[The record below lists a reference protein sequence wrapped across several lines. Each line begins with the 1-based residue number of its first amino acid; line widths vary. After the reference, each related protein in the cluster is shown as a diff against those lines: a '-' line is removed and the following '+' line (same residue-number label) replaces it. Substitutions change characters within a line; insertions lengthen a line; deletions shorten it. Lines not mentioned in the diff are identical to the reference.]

1 MGDPSPNTPSLW
13 GRLVTRPDPDAHKY
27 QRGHCLVISGPEFR
41 TGASRLAALA
51 AMNSGVGAVTVA
63 GSKAALRVHA
73 AHLTA
78 IMLQPVAGPADLAEW
93 IAERRPT
100 AAVIGPAAGVGQAT
114 LQLLGVLL
122 SCAVP
127 VVIDADAL
135 TALGGRL
142 ALLADR
148 LPPVTPVVL
157 TPHAGEF
164 RRLFRDLDRDPDL
177 HGLQVPLLDAKLEQ
191 TRAAA
196 RLVRGVVVH
205 KGRDTVIADE
215 DGRAAVNANAGPE
228 LAVAGSGDVL
238 AGIIGSH
245 LAIGM
250 PPFEAAASAV
260 WLHAVS
266 GAGIGLALTAEK
278 LAARVEPIFARK
290 DMPRG

>member
-1 MGDPSPNTPSLW
+1 MSDPCANTPALW

-41 TGASRLAALA
+41 TGASRLAALS
-51 AMNSGVGAVTVA
+51 AMNSGVGAVTIA
-63 GSKAALRVHA
+63 GSKAALRIHA

-78 IMLQPVAGPADLAEW
+78 IMLQPIAGPADLADW
-93 IAERRPT
+93 IADRRPS
-100 AAVIGPAAGVGQAT
+100 AAVIGPAAGVGQGT
-114 LQLLGVLL
+114 LRLLGVLL
-122 SCAVP
+122 SAGVP
-127 VVIDADAL
+127 TVIDADAL
-135 TALGGRL
+135 TALDGRP

-148 LPPVTPVVL
+148 LQPAAPVVL
-157 TPHAGEF
+157 TPHAAEF
-164 RRLFRDLDRDPDL
+164 RRLFRDLDHDPAFRSLAPPQRDS
-177 HGLQVPLLDAKLEQ
+177 KLEQ

-196 RLVRGVVVH
+196 CLVKGVVVH
-205 KGRDTVIADE
+205 KGRETVIAKE

-228 LAVAGSGDVL
+228 LAIAGSGDVL

-260 WLHAVS
+260 WLHAVT
-266 GAGIGLALTAEK
+266 GAEIGLALTAEK
-278 LAARVEPIFARK
+278 LAARIEPIFARK